1 MGATRSMR
9 HDSFKASSKLL
20 DLEAQRL
27 ARLPKCLERSNLPPG
42 MPQAVGITVA
52 GSSCC
57 FSSSENLGGALW
69 VSHLMLCKP
78 RWRSGRRSSRSRI
91 MGCAQGASPQ
101 DQGTWVVHSE
111 LRASSSR

>member
-42 MPQAVGITVA
+42 A
-52 GSSCC
+52 
-57 FSSSENLGGALW
+57 
-69 VSHLMLCKP
+69 
-78 RWRSGRRSSRSRI
+78 R
-91 MGCAQGASPQ
+91 
-101 DQGTWVVHSE
+101 
-111 LRASSSR
+111 LRF